1 MIQPDMILQ
10 ERYRVV
16 KALGKGG
23 FSQTF
28 EVKDGGTLKV
38 LKVLNLDDCSDTEIK
53 EKVISLFQREA
64 EVLERL
70 HHSGIPR
77 GEPQGYFTFR
87 PKGRLEPYHC
97 LVMEKIEGAT
107 LQEWMKSRGNQAIS
121 QNQALIWLK
130 ELVAILQEVH
140 QQQYFHRDIKP
151 SNIMLRS
158 SGELVLIDFG
168 TVRAVSD
175 TYLGKISGGREGTQ
189 IISSGY
195 TPPEQAD
202 GQAVPQSDFYA
213 IARTFV
219 YLLTGKSP
227 LEFPKNSQTGEL
239 IWRDSAS
246 QIEPAVADL
255 IDCLMAP
262 FPGQRPPNAR
272 VILQRLEAIVENPA
286 AAAPSEVVEIQL
298 QNPQL
303 SHARW
308 LRFIPNNLKWTALF
322 LLVSGSNL
330 WIASP
335 QIAVALN
342 QNGHQH
348 YLQKEYKVAEWFFR
362 VSLVL
367 QSGMGIARYNLGASC
382 EKQKN
387 YECARHEYRIAA
399 KDSDDSAAA
408 LSLNN
413 LGRLSIVEDRDYD
426 AAIQWLLQGLE
437 RAKTP
442 DLQSD
447 LHKNLGWAY
456 LEKSNAAKA
465 EPHLEKAIA
474 LKRENA
480 PAHCLLAQVRSQL
493 GNKTGALVEWENCLT
508 VGESD
513 RRPEVEAWREQARQQ
528 LEQKS
533 AGGFKPPTR

>member
-16 KALGKGG
+16 KPLGKGG

-28 EVKDGGTLKV
+28 EVEDGGTPKV
-38 LKVLNLDDCSDTEIK
+38 LKVLNLDECSDTEIK

-77 GEPQGYFTFR
+77 GEPNGYFTFR

-97 LVMEKIEGAT
+97 LVMEKIDGST
-107 LQEWMKSRGNQAIS
+107 LQEWMKSQGNQAIS

-130 ELVAILQEVH
+130 QLVEILQEVH

-219 YLLTGKSP
+219 YLLTGQSP
-227 LEFPKNSQTGEL
+227 LDFPKNSQTGEL
-239 IWRDSAS
+239 IWRESAP
-246 QIEPAVADL
+246 QIEPALADL
-255 IDCLMAP
+255 IDWLMAP
-262 FPGQRPPNAR
+262 FPGQRPQNAR
-272 VILQRLEAIVENPA
+272 LILQRLETIRENPA
-286 AAAPSEVVEIQL
+286 PAAPLEVVEIQ
-298 QNPQL
+298 PQTQQP
-303 SHARW
+303 SHGRW
-308 LRFIPNNLKWTALF
+308 LRFSWNNLRWAALF
-322 LLVSGSNL
+322 LLAAGSNL

-335 QIAVALN
+335 QIAVGLN

-348 YLQKEYKVAEWFFR
+348 YLQKEYKLAEWFFR
-362 VSLVL
+362 VSLLL
-367 QSGMGIARYNLGASC
+367 QSGMGIARYNLGAAC

-387 YECARHEYRIAA
+387 YDCARYEYKIVA
-399 KDSDDSAAA
+399 KSSDDSAASLA
-408 LSLNN
+408 LNN
-413 LGRLSIVEDRDYD
+413 LGRLSIVADKDYD
-426 AAIQWLLQGLE
+426 AAIQWLLPGLE
-437 RAKTP
+437 RAKSAEV
-442 DLQSD
+442 QSD
-447 LHKNLGWAY
+447 LHKNMGWAY
-456 LEKSNAAKA
+456 LEKSDAAKA

-474 LKRENA
+474 LKRESA
-480 PAHCLLAQVRSQL
+480 PARCLLAQTRSQL
-493 GNKTGALVEWENCLT
+493 GNKTGALVEWKNCLT
-508 VGESD
+508 VDPSD

-533 AGGFKPPTR
+533 AGDFKPPTP